1 MRKGSVYMQLDGS
14 KTLDNLKTAFI
25 GESQARN
32 KYNIYGEKA
41 RKEGYE
47 KIGDIFD
54 MTAHNEHAHAEL
66 WLSLMS
72 DGIPQTTQKAL
83 ENAAGGEH
91 YEWTEMYADFAKTAR
106 EEGFDNIA
114 NLFDMVASIEKEHE
128 NRYLCLLEQLN
139 TGKVFT
145 KDGEVV
151 WICRNCGYIHVGK
164 EAPKICPVCKKP
176 QAYFE
181 LKETC

>member
-1 MRKGSVYMQLDGS
+1 MQLDGS

-32 KYNIYGEKA
+32 KYNIYGKIA

-47 KIGDIFD
+47 QIGDVFD
-54 MTAHNEHAHAEL
+54 KTAHNEAAHAEL

-72 DGIPQTTQKAL
+72 DGIPGDTAKAL

-106 EEGFDNIA
+106 NEGFDHIA
-114 NLFDMVASIEKEHE
+114 ALFDMVAAIEKDHE
-128 NRYLCLLEQLN
+128 ARYNCFLEQLN
-139 TGKVFT
+139 KGKVFT

-151 WICRNCGYIHVGK
+151 WVCRNCGHLHTGK
-164 EAPKICPVCKKP
+164 EAPLVCPVCKK
-176 QAYFE
+176 QKAFFE
-181 LKETC
+181 VKTGMC